1 MQFKTMA
8 IYSENNMT
16 AINIILGRVSGG
28 QNGEWWAKWRV
39 VGKMVSGGQNAD
51 V

>member
-8 IYSENNMT
+8 IYSDNRMT

-28 QNGEWWAKWRV
+28 QNGECRCVMSKHV
-39 VGKMVSGGQNAD
+39 ECTVTSKI
-51 V
+51 